1 MNIHPGKLKYMMQTL
16 NDETINEL
24 AVDWYFL
31 NMQVNSSESVTGDD
45 VFNELIEAGL
55 MMKQYLK
62 IGNFTLEQPMNVYV
76 EGDTYFD
83 IWLDSNNQI
92 LASSLYNE
100 EY

>member
-1 MNIHPGKLKYMMQTL
+1 MMQTL